1 MIILEKDAL
10 VMINADGA
18 GPGEYSQQGEE
29 AAGPIIFPIL

>member
-10 VMINADGA
+10 VTINADSA

-29 AAGPIIFPIL
+29 AAGPIISPII